1 MGRMR
6 DGAATLENIQAPF
19 QSIQQEL
26 PFNLNYIYVYSQKNK
41 EGMFAQKLVL

>member
-26 PFNLNYIYVYSQKNK
+26 PFDLTTTKFIAKKKEDMLSQNP
-41 EGMFAQKLVL
+41 VH